1 MEMTRVEMTGM
12 DYTELCRLADVAVHL
27 GTLPSDPSIQTLI
40 IEDRP
45 DATCSLCTEPVG
57 GESAFQLRGEQAVL
71 LHPLC
76 FSAWVDVVF
85 TPTRESPPSR

>member
-1 MEMTRVEMTGM
+1 MEMTRVEMTRM
-12 DYTELCRLADVAVHL
+12 DYPELCRLADVAVHL

-45 DATCSLCTEPVG
+45 DATCSLCMEPLG
-57 GESAFQLRGEQAVL
+57 RESAFELAGEPVVL

-76 FSAWVDVVF
+76 FSAWVDVAV
-85 TPTRESPPSR
+85 TPARGK